1 MGEGERSLR
10 GGVDDVRFQRQ
21 IVLREVGY
29 AGQAR
34 LGTATARVPA
44 AGLRGEVASLYARR
58 AGFGAVVAVEAEGP
72 DAPARA
78 PEAPAGLPEA
88 SAGIAEAPGWVANPE
103 AAEVIAG
110 SLAALRAFALAVLG
124 PGAGGGR

>member
-29 AGQAR
+29 GGQAR
-34 LGTATARVPA
+34 LGAATARVPA

-58 AGFGAVVAVEAEGP
+58 AGFGAVVAVEAEG
-72 DAPARA
+72 AGV
-78 PEAPAGLPEA
+78 PEAP
-88 SAGIAEAPGWVANPE
+88 SWVASPE

-110 SLAALRAFALAVLG
+110 SLAALRAFASAVLG